1 MAGYFGYSMSNN
13 AVDAYENGEM
23 PISKWSKKAIMEEVE
38 KSVREGELSLQCSM
52 QALGKLPVK
61 ALKEYCLY
69 SSSKHHTSKYYNM
82 TEFYSLDID
91 RLEGLTDQEL
101 VEIVH
106 MYKQQ
111 GGQEITEEKWK
122 CSFLEWYGSRN
133 HRKPRRFVETGT
145 VKGQWFIRAD
155 GTRKKTTATGFEFIE
170 KIEDKAAVPAK
181 GMEDTPRCRG
191 KEG

>member
-1 MAGYFGYSMSNN
+1 M
-13 AVDAYENGEM
+13 
-23 PISKWSKKAIMEEVE
+23 
-38 KSVREGELSLQCSM
+38 QCSM

-61 ALKEYCLY
+61 ALREYCLY

-82 TEFYSLDID
+82 TEFYSLNID
-91 RLEGLTDQEL
+91 SFEELTDQKLE
-101 VEIVH
+101 EIVH
-106 MYKQQ
+106 RYKEEREEEKA
-111 GGQEITEEKWK
+111 QEIAEEKWK
-122 CSFLEWYGSRN
+122 CAFLEWYGSRN

-155 GTRKKTTATGFEFIE
+155 GTRKKTTAKGFEFIE
-170 KIEDKAAVPAK
+170 KIEDEAAVPAK

>member
-1 MAGYFGYSMSNN
+1 MAGYYGYSMSNN
-13 AVDAYENGEM
+13 AVDAYGNGEM
-23 PISKWSKKAIMEEVE
+23 PISKWSKKAIMEEVG
-38 KSVREGELSLQCSM
+38 KSVGEGELSLQCSM

-61 ALKEYCLY
+61 ALREYCLY

-111 GGQEITEEKWK
+111 GKQEITEEKWK
-122 CSFLEWYGSRN
+122 CSFLEWYGMNAARVKYPAPWGTASLMLRYL
-133 HRKPRRFVETGT
+133 RRGFDST
-145 VKGQWFIRAD
+145 FILLQKQPAPAWPEFQD
-155 GTRKKTTATGFEFIE
+155 QKTA
-170 KIEDKAAVPAK
+170 
-181 GMEDTPRCRG
+181 
-191 KEG
+191 